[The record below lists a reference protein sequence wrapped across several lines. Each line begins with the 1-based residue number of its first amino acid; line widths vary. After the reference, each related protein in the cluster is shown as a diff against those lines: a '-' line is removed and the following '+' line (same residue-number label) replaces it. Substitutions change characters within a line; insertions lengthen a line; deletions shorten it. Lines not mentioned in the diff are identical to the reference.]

1 MSLMSQPLLGMPLI
15 DTQSS
20 DTASDESSELAMFSE
35 PRPAKV
41 AKRGSDTGSET
52 EAPTKFTYQD
62 RLWLEKH
69 CGGIWDW
76 LRKCWVKT
84 ELWPS
89 EITIDLDPNIDLE
102 DAVTIF
108 RNVIDLED
116 PEHEHI
122 EPISPT
128 PFVFG
133 PRPFSRNHIAAAD
146 RW

>member
-1 MSLMSQPLLGMPLI
+1 MPLI

-62 RLWLEKH
+62 RLWLEKQ
-69 CGGIWDW
+69 CGGGPPWGW
-76 LRKCWVKT
+76 LRKCWVEAMMLKMPQ

-89 EITIDLDPNIDLE
+89 SITIDLDPNIDLE